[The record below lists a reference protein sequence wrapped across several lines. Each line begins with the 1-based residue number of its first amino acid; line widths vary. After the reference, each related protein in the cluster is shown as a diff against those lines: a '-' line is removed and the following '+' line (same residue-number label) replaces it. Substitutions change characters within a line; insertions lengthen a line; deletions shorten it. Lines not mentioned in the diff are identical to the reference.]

1 MDLYFLKFNNYY
13 NRTIKFYNSINGYQQ
28 NGEFLGE
35 PLLGCSFNPND
46 STDTTHVVNRTQEEI
61 GDYMLAVL
69 GNEIISRWFI
79 LEARRERTGQYTL
92 RLRRD
97 MFSDSYN
104 QVIQAPAFIEKAT
117 LNNEDPMIF
126 NSEDMTFNQIKTSET
141 PLKDETNSA
150 WVVGYIPRDSFSDPT
165 EVNGSVILDY
175 AYDIIEEDITDWD
188 YYRYTTEKFNGA
200 YNLSQTKYVGYTFL
214 SVVSSSNN
222 SFNQNYMQGF
232 GVLADGNLLLLDS
245 NIYEANAN
253 SGRIEGIESPP
264 VSNSNLYAS
273 GSLNPTHA
281 VYFSTEIRFQA
292 PKNWKENIS
301 QINDYSLAY
310 TQCNTQANTN
320 KFLNLNNKIIYESS
334 TQTYRRIKISSEQK
348 TKTLNISAGN
358 LFSYLS
364 NNLHRNIV
372 YNVQSSSQLKS
383 ILGEPGAETFKMQ
396 YTYTEYTM
404 TLEQILTSV
413 KVTLDSDRYHL
424 EDQPYDMFC
433 IPYSDTLEIYKDETK
448 LFNANK
454 SVAIN
459 MAIEIGADA
468 GVNAIYD
475 IQLLPFCP
483 VRYCIK
489 PDGTFDIGESKVNL
503 IKDGQDNDIG
513 VILWATSSAFTINIP
528 HTINVVNPKIESQ
541 TDIYRLCSPNF
552 NGQFE
557 FSPAMNGGVEF
568 FNVDCN
574 YKPYNP
580 YIHINPNFK
589 NLYGQD
595 FNDARGL
602 ICGGDFSLPQLSN
615 AWSNYQLNN
624 KNYQNIFDRQI
635 ENMEVNNAIQRR
647 KETLGV
653 TLGTIGGMAGGA
665 MAGSKGGVAGIAA
678 GAVVGGIGSA
688 IAGGMD
694 MMFNEMQRI
703 EALDYTKDQF
713 GYQLGNIQALPTS
726 LSKTSAFT
734 YNNKIFPILEYY
746 TCTEEEKSALENK
759 LKYNGMTVMRIGTI
773 QEFIQE
779 NPTYIKGKL
788 IRLENTGEDFHYVSE
803 LAKEFDKGVFI

>member
-1 MDLYFLKFNNYY
+1 MDLYFLNFNNYY
-13 NRTIKFYNSINGYQQ
+13 NRTIKFYSSINGYQQ

-46 STDTTHVVNRTQEEI
+46 STDTIHVVNRAQEEI

-117 LNNEDPMIF
+117 LNNGDPMIF

-150 WVVGYIPRDSFSDPT
+150 WVVGYIPRDSFSESKTISGNVTIDNAFDI
-165 EVNGSVILDY
+165 EVTSLANWDNYNYIGTPFKSFYILSETWF
-175 AYDIIEEDITDWD
+175 A
-188 YYRYTTEKFNGA
+188 
-200 YNLSQTKYVGYTFL
+200 GYTRVNLMSGL
-214 SVVSSSNN
+214 SVK
-222 SFNQNYMQGF
+222 QYMQGF
-232 GVLADGNLLLLDS
+232 AINGNGESANVNGYTGNDSTNGTVPGIQSPALSLDQLV
-245 NIYEANAN
+245 Y
-253 SGRIEGIESPP
+253 
-264 VSNSNLYAS
+264 VSNSSTPGVEEANQIKEVAINGWKDDIPS
-273 GSLNPTHA
+273 G
-281 VYFSTEIRFQA
+281 
-292 PKNWKENIS
+292 NWHLDDLKR
-301 QINDYSLAY
+301 YSLSY
-310 TQCNTQANTN
+310 TQCNDSASS
-320 KFLNLNNKIIYESS
+320 FRYLNLENKIIFESS
-334 TQTYRRIKISSEQK
+334 TGLYHRVVLKKEKKSA
-348 TKTLNISAGN
+348 TLNITTGN
-358 LFSYLS
+358 LFQHMS
-364 NNLHRNIV
+364 NTFTRQINNIGD
-372 YNVQSSSQLKS
+372 
-383 ILGEPGAETFKMQ
+383 IIGTPGADSFKM
-396 YTYTEYTM
+396 YYSYYEYTM
-404 TLEQILTSV
+404 SLEQIF
-413 KVTLDSDRYHL
+413 VTATVDIDANRYHL

-433 IPYSDTLEIYKDETK
+433 IPYSDTLEIYKNGTK

-454 SVAIN
+454 SIAIN

-468 GVNAIYD
+468 GTNSIYD
-475 IQLLPFCP
+475 VQLLPYCP

-489 PDGTFDIGESKVNL
+489 ADGTFDIGDARVHY
-503 IKDGQDNDIG
+503 IKSGENNIG
-513 VILWATSSAFTINIP
+513 VVLWATSSAFTINIP

-580 YIHINPNFK
+580 YIHINPNFSS
-589 NLYGQD
+589 LYGQD

-615 AWSNYQLNN
+615 AWANYQLNN

-665 MAGSKGGVAGIAA
+665 MVGSKGGVAGIAA
-678 GAVVGGIGSA
+678 GAVVGGMGSA

-746 TCTEEEKSALENK
+746 TCTEEEKRALENK